1 MDTINTRI
9 QLKRDTTTHWQ
20 NVEATFIPLEGELI
34 IYTDYRTETYVD
46 GEGQTRTR
54 NIPAF
59 KVGTGNA
66 YLRDLAFSIVTPEEI
81 AFWNNKLNVDENVT
95 NEKLVFTRN

>member
-9 QLKRDTTTHWQ
+9 QLKRDTKTHWQ

-34 IYTDYRTETYVD
+34 IYTDYRTETYID
-46 GEGQTRTR
+46 GGGQTRTR

-66 YLRDLAFSIVTPEEI
+66 YLGDLAFAVVTPEEI
-81 AFWNNKLNVDENVT
+81 AFWNNKLNLIDEVT
-95 NEKLVFTRN
+95 DEKLVFTRD